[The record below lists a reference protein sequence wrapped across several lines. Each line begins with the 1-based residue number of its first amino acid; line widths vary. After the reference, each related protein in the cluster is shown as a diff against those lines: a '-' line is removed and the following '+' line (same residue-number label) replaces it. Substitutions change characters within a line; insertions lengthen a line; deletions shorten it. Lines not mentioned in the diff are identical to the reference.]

1 MNEEASQ
8 RGDQKGLTWA
18 HAQGFGFKEAELCYG
33 LDAVMKQGSFY
44 DWAS

>member
-1 MNEEASQ
+1 MNDEATQ
-8 RGDQKGLTWA
+8 RGDQNGLPRA
-18 HAQGFGFKEAELCYG
+18 HAQRFGFKETELCYG